1 MDARTDHDGAH
12 DGAHDAAHDGA
23 HDADDRADL
32 HAASRVARLDA
43 DAGVVDLSRADVP
56 RAGLVRHHGA
66 GLRDHR
72 PRRRRRRRHRDAR
85 IGVSTPT
92 RLDMVWS
99 DGAGVIVGVAPG
111 TGPHPEIVEGYREA
125 RRRGVGLLALTAY
138 EPPDFWA
145 VVPGSPPPSAS
156 PTATTMRESALE
168 ALVDTVARA
177 LTGAE
182 PGDVARRVTCEVAP
196 GTARGVL
203 AAAST
208 RAELV
213 VIGTARRAEA
223 RYAGALSVAAD
234 CLRHARCTVRV
245 VPDGVTPGRA

>member
-1 MDARTDHDGAH
+1 MSAGTGPERPGLPGTGGDA
-12 DGAHDAAHDGA
+12 
-23 HDADDRADL
+23 
-32 HAASRVARLDA
+32 
-43 DAGVVDLSRADVP
+43 
-56 RAGLVRHHGA
+56 
-66 GLRDHR
+66 
-72 PRRRRRRRHRDAR
+72 
-85 IGVSTPT
+85 
-92 RLDMVWS
+92 VWS

-145 VVPGSPPPSAS
+145 VVPGSPPPPPPPP
-156 PTATTMRESALE
+156 PTAATLRESALE
-168 ALVDTVARA
+168 ALVDTVTRA

-182 PGDVARRVTCEVAP
+182 PGDVDRRVTCEVAP

-203 AAAST
+203 AEAST
-208 RAELV
+208 RAELL

-234 CLRHARCTVRV
+234 CLRHARCTVRI
-245 VPDGVTPGRA
+245 VPVGVTPGRA